1 IAPFITVILILLWV
15 AAASALI
22 LLPAIFVTLEKA
34 GMGAV
39 GGRSA
44 MVKRLGLGKKK
55 AIDVDVLDA
64 ALADDVIDAW

>member
-1 IAPFITVILILLWV
+1 
-15 AAASALI
+15 
-22 LLPAIFVTLEKA
+22 
-34 GMGAV
+34 MGAV

-64 ALADDVIDAW
+64 ALIEDVVDAW